1 MVQMHN
7 KYSEQGFEI
16 LAFPCNQFGY
26 QEPKGEA
33 EIKKFVEK
41 YGVKFM
47 MMSKISV
54 NGPERHPVYQYLTAQ
69 PGCEGNMMWNFRSK
83 FLVSKDGQTVTRFE
97 KKTLE
102 LEAEI
107 QNLCRA

>member
-1 MVQMHN
+1 M
-7 KYSEQGFEI
+7 
-16 LAFPCNQFGY
+16 QFGY

-83 FLVSKDGQTVTRFE
+83 CEYPSTCDAVAAHEHKQSADL
-97 KKTLE
+97 
-102 LEAEI
+102 
-107 QNLCRA
+107 